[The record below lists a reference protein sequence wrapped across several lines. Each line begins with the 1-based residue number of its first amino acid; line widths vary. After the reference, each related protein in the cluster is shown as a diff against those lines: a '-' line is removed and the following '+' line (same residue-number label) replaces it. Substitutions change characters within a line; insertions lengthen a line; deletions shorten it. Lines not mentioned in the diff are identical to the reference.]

1 MAERVTISRLE
12 DVSRLSVGGDRLFSA
27 THEEILCGETTDIY
41 FVKTRDVLE
50 SGGLLNTPVV
60 AEIFTRKAGVFA
72 GLSEMLL
79 ILKDRRDIEIEALS
93 EGDEFS
99 PKEVL
104 VRISGPYGSFGMLET
119 VYLGM
124 LASSTAWATAAREC
138 VLAAQGKPVLCF
150 GARHV
155 HPSVAPVMERVA
167 VKFGGCHAASCIL
180 GAKLAGMEPSGTV
193 PHAAILIAGD
203 TLKLAKLYDQ
213 TIAPDE
219 PRFVLVDTFKD
230 ETEESLR
237 IAEALEGR
245 LSGVRLDTPGERG
258 GVTPELVRE
267 LRWRLDCA
275 GFGDVSIIASG
286 GITPERIKLLSDAGV
301 DSFGVGSYISNP
313 DPRDMTMDIKMVDH
327 RPIAKRGRLPG
338 IQKNPRLKKVM

>member
-1 MAERVTISRLE
+1 MQ
-12 DVSRLSVGGDRLFSA
+12 DVSRLTVDEDRIFSA
-27 THEEILCGETTDIY
+27 THEEILNGETTDIY
-41 FVKTRDVLE
+41 FVKTRDVLK
-50 SGGLLNTPVV
+50 SGDLLGTDVV
-60 AEIFTRKAGVFA
+60 AEVFTRKSGVFA
-72 GLSEMLL
+72 GLSEMLFL
-79 ILKDRRDIEIEALS
+79 LKDRGDIKVEALS

-99 PKEVL
+99 SREVL

-119 VYLGM
+119 VYLGI

-138 VLAAQGKPVLCF
+138 VVAAQGKPVLCF

-155 HPSVAPVMERVA
+155 HPAVAPAMERVA
-167 VKFGGCHAASCIL
+167 VKYGGCQAASCIL

-203 TLKLAKLYDQ
+203 TLKLARLYDQ
-213 TIAPDE
+213 AMAPDE
-219 PRFVLVDTFKD
+219 PRIVLVDTFKD

-237 IAEALEGR
+237 IAEALDGR

-275 GFGDVSIIASG
+275 GFKEVSIIASG
-286 GITPERIKLLSDAGV
+286 GITPERIKVLSEAGV

-313 DPRDMTMDIKMVDH
+313 SPRDMTMDIKMIDG

-338 IQKNPRLKKVM
+338 LQENPRLKRVL

>member
-1 MAERVTISRLE
+1 MAERGSISRLQ
-12 DVSRLSVGGDRLFSA
+12 DVSRLTVDEDRIFSA
-27 THEEILCGETTDIY
+27 THEEILNGETTDIY

-50 SGGLLNTPVV
+50 SGNLLGTEVV
-60 AEIFTRKAGVFA
+60 AEVFTRKSGVFA
-72 GLSEMLL
+72 GLSEMLFL
-79 ILKDRRDIEIEALS
+79 LKDRKDIKVEALS

-99 PKEVL
+99 SREVL

-138 VLAAQGKPVLCF
+138 VVAAQGRPVLCF

-155 HPSVAPVMERVA
+155 HPAVAPAMERVA
-167 VKFGGCHAASCIL
+167 VKYGGCQAASCIL

-203 TLKLAKLYDQ
+203 TLKLARLYDQ
-213 TIAPDE
+213 AMAPGE
-219 PRFVLVDTFKD
+219 PRIVLVDTFKD

-275 GFGDVSIIASG
+275 GFKEVSIIASG
-286 GITPERIKLLSDAGV
+286 GITPERIKVLSEAGV

-313 DPRDMTMDIKMVDH
+313 SPRDMTMDIKMIDG

-338 IQKNPRLKKVM
+338 LQENPRLKRVL

>member
-1 MAERVTISRLE
+1 MTERGSISRLQ
-12 DVSRLSVGGDRLFSA
+12 DVSRLTVDEDRIFSA
-27 THEEILCGETTDIY
+27 THEEILNGETTDIY
-41 FVKTRDVLE
+41 FVKTRDVLK
-50 SGGLLNTPVV
+50 SGSLLGTDVV
-60 AEIFTRKAGVFA
+60 AEVFTRKSGVFA
-72 GLSEMLL
+72 GLSEMLFL
-79 ILKDRRDIEIEALS
+79 LKDCGDIKVEALS

-99 PKEVL
+99 SREVL

-138 VLAAQGKPVLCF
+138 VVAAQGKPVLCF

-155 HPSVAPVMERVA
+155 HPAVAPAMERVA
-167 VKFGGCHAASCIL
+167 VRFGGCQAASCIL

-203 TLKLAKLYDQ
+203 TLKLARLYDQ
-213 TIAPDE
+213 AMAPDE
-219 PRFVLVDTFKD
+219 PRIVLVDTFKD

-237 IAEALEGR
+237 IAEALDGR

-275 GFGDVSIIASG
+275 GFKEVSIIASG
-286 GITPERIKLLSDAGV
+286 GITPERIKVLSEAGV

-313 DPRDMTMDIKMVDH
+313 SPRDMTMDIKMIDG

-338 IQKNPRLKKVM
+338 LQENPRLKRVL